1 MKTKITEEQLN
12 ALAAGTPDERAL
24 YVKLFAKLVSKNL
37 QKKIKSMRK
46 EMTKPKMISL
56 TK

>member
-12 ALAAGTPDERAL
+12 LLANGTPEERAI

-37 QKKIKSMRK
+37 QKKIQKMKR
-46 EMTKPKMISL
+46 EMTKPKIISL
-56 TK
+56 N